1 MDGWTSRSNISTSIK
16 INVHFKMMIHV
27 IKSSESYVLVKVE
40 IKFIIHFK
48 INIYS
53 YLCRDVRSITIN
65 DAGEANISY
74 PVSIYDVQVH
84 DRSCGAVT
92 NSMVYGVTGGPRF
105 HR

>member
-1 MDGWTSRSNISTSIK
+1 MDGWTSRSNISTSMK

-74 PVSIYDVQVH
+74 PVSIL
-84 DRSCGAVT
+84 
-92 NSMVYGVTGGPRF
+92 
-105 HR
+105 